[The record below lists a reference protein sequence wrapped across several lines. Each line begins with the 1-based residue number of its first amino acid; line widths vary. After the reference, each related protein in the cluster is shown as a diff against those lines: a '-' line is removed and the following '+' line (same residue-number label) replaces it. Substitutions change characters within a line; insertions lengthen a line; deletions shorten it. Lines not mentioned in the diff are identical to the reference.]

1 MPVTLRFHDRECSV
15 YGIYQAQQVD
25 VDEEAPVICATFPCN
40 FPATF
45 LFHLQ
50 YLDRCVCSF
59 LRSMPP
65 CCPKVNGWES
75 GTKDLTPSRY
85 SLLTISI
92 IVQYTASTMIITRKS
107 AWSQDVTCNFKEKN
121 AMLTAE
127 RRRSILQTLQR
138 EGKVYASELS
148 KAMHVSEDTIRR
160 DLRELAAAGELQ
172 RVHGGALP
180 RLPAPASFI
189 ERQQQAPGAKAAI
202 AQAAVRLIQQ
212 DQVIILDG
220 GTTTLQVA
228 QHLPPD
234 LRATVITPSP
244 PVALALA
251 EHPSVEV
258 ILIGGKL
265 YKHELVAV
273 GAATVEAFRHIR
285 ADMCFLGIGSIHPEV
300 GISTFDL
307 EEAAVKRV
315 MMAGAAEVVAL
326 TPAEKLGTAAPYII
340 GPLSDLTH
348 LVTERSVSKEVLAPY
363 RALGITI
370 VRA

>member
-1 MPVTLRFHDRECSV
+1 
-15 YGIYQAQQVD
+15 
-25 VDEEAPVICATFPCN
+25 
-40 FPATF
+40 
-45 LFHLQ
+45 
-50 YLDRCVCSF
+50 
-59 LRSMPP
+59 
-65 CCPKVNGWES
+65 
-75 GTKDLTPSRY
+75 
-85 SLLTISI
+85 
-92 IVQYTASTMIITRKS
+92 
-107 AWSQDVTCNFKEKN
+107 
-121 AMLTAE
+121 MLTAE

-138 EGKVYASELS
+138 EGKVLASELS
-148 KAMHVSEDTIRR
+148 KTLQVSEDTIRR
-160 DLRELAAAGELQ
+160 DLNDLAAAGELQ

-180 RLPAPASFI
+180 RLLAPATFI
-189 ERQQQAPGAKAAI
+189 ERQQAPGAKAAI

-315 MMAGAAEVVAL
+315 MMAGAAELVAPA
-326 TPAEKLGTAAPYII
+326 PAEKLGTAAPYII